1 MTLGTNMDSKPSLPV
16 PVDTQAAALAV
27 GVSPVTIRVWAHRG
41 LLTPIGREK
50 RRRLYDLNAVIECA
64 DRTSNVSVT

>member
-1 MTLGTNMDSKPSLPV
+1 
-16 PVDTQAAALAV
+16 VDTQAAALAV